1 MISSNYAPY
10 GRRAAAALIDFVLTW
25 VVAILIVILG
35 VAVLFSDSIRP
46 LGIVLIVGGV
56 FWAPALFVFND
67 IIRQGKSGQTIG
79 KTRLGIQLVREESGL
94 PIGVG
99 YAILRLLASYALNT
113 VSAGLFWIVDYIF
126 PAFDKKK
133 QRVIDKMIQ
142 TVVIDVRT
150 QSMLPPPSEPV
161 GHPAGNEYS

>member
-10 GRRAAAALIDFVLTW
+10 GRRAAAALIDFALTW
-25 VVAILIVILG
+25 IVAILIVVLG
-35 VAVLFSDSIRP
+35 VGVLFSDSIRP
-46 LGIVLIVGGV
+46 LGFVLIFGGV
-56 FWAPALFVFND
+56 IWAPALFVFND

-99 YAILRLLASYALNT
+99 YAILRLLAGYALNT

-150 QSMLPPPSEPV
+150 QSILPPPNAPV
-161 GHPAGNEYS
+161 GHPVGSEYS